1 MSFTYQFGAGG
12 QLDQVRMLI
21 ADTDSVHP
29 IFQDSEIQMALQLN
43 SSSYLYASIGSV
55 GPPPANVISTLRAA
69 ALLLDSLAS
78 NKARLA
84 AIVELLDVKLSA
96 DKAAQELRA
105 QAKEFRDLENNS
117 GAFAIAEMVNDQ
129 FQARERVGRQ
139 FLRLEAGA

>member
-1 MSFTYQFGAGG
+1 
-12 QLDQVRMLI
+12 MLI

-29 IFQDSEIQMALQLN
+29 IFQDSEIQMALLMN
-43 SSSYLYASIGSV
+43 TSSYLYASMGQFF
-55 GPPPANVISTLRAA
+55 GPPPVNVTSTLRAA

-96 DKAAQELRA
+96 DKAAIQLRA

-117 GAFAIAEMVNDQ
+117 GSFAIAEMVNDQ